1 MRRLNLAAAA
11 AVVLAAGLL
20 TGPAAFSSVTPGSN
34 GIELY
39 VGNLTSQQVAK
50 LPAAVGI
57 DLHDTAMGTTKD
69 GKTKVELAITPKQ
82 AAKLQHLGMDLSVK
96 KIDGKRASTLL
107 DEQATNSTKIYRSYS
122 EPGGIRDELIA
133 TAAQYPQLAKLE
145 AIGKSVNGQTI
156 YALKVTKNARSLPDG
171 YRPAV
176 LYQGAQHA
184 REWIT
189 PEMVRRLMHDTLA
202 NYGSDP
208 TTTELVKSTEM
219 WFIPVVNVDGYD
231 YTFTEGNRLWR
242 KNLRDNNG
250 DGQIGVND
258 GVDPNRNYPTHWG
271 YDNEGSSNTLS
282 SETYRGTGPASEPE
296 TRAIDGLAKR
306 IGFKYAINYHSAAE
320 LLLYGT
326 GWQVSTPTPDDLVYE
341 ALAGNDEHPA
351 VPGYDPDISAEL
363 YTTNGETTEHLQE
376 AYHTLAFTP
385 EMSTCQTASAV
396 DPNDEWDPAACA
408 SVFNFPEDED
418 LIQAEYEKNIPFAL
432 NVAKATLNPDS
443 PTGIGGTPPDFATDP
458 FDTSYG
464 GSSQV
469 VAVTARRSLQEK
481 TLNYKINGG
490 ATKSASIKEFA
501 GGERY
506 GDDNDVYYAEY
517 RGTVKGQKAGDS
529 VEVWFSGLKPGT
541 GPVSSKHF
549 TYAVSGD
556 TGSDVLILAAED
568 TTGASPAQGGTA
580 AKYVSFYQSTLTA
593 AGYSSDVY
601 DMDTHG
607 RKPPHPLGVLSHY
620 KAVVWETGDDIIPR
634 DLGQPGGTAAKS
646 ALDTELAVR
655 DYLNEGGKLLM
666 TGQYNGFAQ
675 GANGVYDYNP
685 FAPPQCTTPDTYPC
699 LPLFNDFEQYYL
711 GAYTYVSDGGTGDDG
726 NPYPVTGTGGAFDGF
741 DGTFNG
747 GDSADNQG
755 HTASFLTTSSFLPPA
770 QFPQFSSS
778 APIGWVRPGG
788 APYDPHTGAYYL
800 NSQQADRSY
809 KRLTRTVD
817 LTGASSGS
825 LKFWTSYDTETDWDY
840 QFVEAHTVGQDDWT
854 TLPDA
859 NGHTSDATG
868 ESCAAGW
875 VDAIH
880 PHLAHYQGAD
890 CSPTGTTGTW
900 NAATGN
906 SGGWQE
912 WSIDLS
918 AYAGKQVEVS
928 ISYASDWGTQ
938 GIGSFI
944 DDTSVIVDGTS
955 TDTSFESDL
964 GGWTVAGPPPGS
976 PENANDWVRTVKAFE
991 EGAGVTT
998 TDSVWVGFGIEG
1010 LTTTEQRNDFVKR
1023 SMKHLLG

>member
-1 MRRLNLAAAA
+1 MLSAHQLPNQGDTPMRRLNLAAAA

-202 NYGSDP
+202 NYGNDP

-219 WFIPVVNVDGYD
+219 WFIPVVNVDGHY

-396 DPNDEWDPAACA
+396 DPNDEWDPATCA

-418 LIQAEYEKNIPFAL
+418 
-432 NVAKATLNPDS
+432 
-443 PTGIGGTPPDFATDP
+443 
-458 FDTSYG
+458 
-464 GSSQV
+464 
-469 VAVTARRSLQEK
+469 
-481 TLNYKINGG
+481 
-490 ATKSASIKEFA
+490 
-501 GGERY
+501 
-506 GDDNDVYYAEY
+506 

-634 DLGQPGGTAAKS
+634 YLGQPGGTAAKS

-880 PHLAHYQGAD
+880 PHH
-890 CSPTGTTGTW
+890 
-900 NAATGN
+900 
-906 SGGWQE
+906 
-912 WSIDLS
+912 
-918 AYAGKQVEVS
+918 
-928 ISYASDWGTQ
+928 
-938 GIGSFI
+938 
-944 DDTSVIVDGTS
+944 
-955 TDTSFESDL
+955 
-964 GGWTVAGPPPGS
+964 
-976 PENANDWVRTVKAFE
+976 R
-991 EGAGVTT
+991 
-998 TDSVWVGFGIEG
+998 
-1010 LTTTEQRNDFVKR
+1010 
-1023 SMKHLLG
+1023 HLERGDR